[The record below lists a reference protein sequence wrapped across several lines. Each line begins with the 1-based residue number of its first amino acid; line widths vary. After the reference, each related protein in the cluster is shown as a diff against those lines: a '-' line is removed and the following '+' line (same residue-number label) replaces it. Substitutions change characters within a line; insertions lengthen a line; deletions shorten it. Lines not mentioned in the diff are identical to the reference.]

1 MKKLFIFVLA
11 AIGMVA
17 AACSSESPVT
27 EVSELEADGK
37 MAVRLLIKTGVA
49 IETRASLTANG
60 KALTDLYIFDYNKTT
75 GALLQV
81 LHQTSDAPDFAEPL
95 LTLDYGTHV
104 LKLIASRSESPFLR
118 DNSGSV
124 CGLKT
129 NAITDAQTLS
139 ATPSSFHTVK
149 TSDTF
154 GAVKELE
161 VKAGGSSAVSVT
173 LDRYVAKLE
182 LLPTDVFP
190 DDCSTID
197 VELPEH
203 SGIDLNTMDVTAA
216 VNNHRVSDV
225 SPLAGR
231 TDVPVSYFFL
241 VPKAGTSIDVT
252 LTMNRTAGAPY
263 SKIIVEDVPL
273 DRNRVTTIR
282 GQFYNRAQGVS
293 ISIADTWNTEKNTI
307 DI

>member
-1 MKKLFIFVLA
+1 MKKLSILVLA
-11 AIGMVA
+11 AIGMMA

-27 EVSELEADGK
+27 EVSELKADGK

-60 KALTDLYIFDYNKTT
+60 KALTDLYIFDYDKTT

-81 LHQTSDAPDFAEPL
+81 LHQTSDAEDFAEPL

-104 LKLIASRSESPFLR
+104 LKLIASRSEAPFLR

-124 CGLKT
+124 CALAT
-129 NAITDAQTLS
+129 NTITDAQTLS

-161 VKAGGSSAVSVT
+161 VKAGSSSAVSVT

-203 SGIDLNTMDVTAA
+203 SGIDLTTMDVTTA

-241 VPKAGTSIDVT
+241 VPKEGTDVDVT

-263 SKIIVEDVPL
+263 SKIVVEDVPL

-282 GQFYNRAQGVS
+282 GQLYNRAQGVS
-293 ISIADTWNTEKNTI
+293 ISIADTWETEKNTI